1 MRTLVG
7 VMACGMTAAAA
18 AGQTPGFHLIG
29 HAPGTNI
36 GWTTSLSQDGA
47 VAAGYNFA
55 GTGTAAVGFRWT
67 AAGGRQD
74 LTGAGVP
81 GLVSVFG
88 VNSTGSVRVGMMRDL
103 PDAYHAFRETG
114 GGLVDLGVLPNNE
127 SSRANGI
134 SGDGSIVVGQCEVGP
149 SGNNTFGVAFRWT
162 QSTGMQAL
170 PHLRPGGSLTQAR
183 AISRDGST
191 IVGLSQTGG
200 IFGPIEAFSWTQGG
214 GMVPL
219 PGLPGAPFSRGEA
232 NAVNADGSV
241 IVGSAPDE
249 NGFTRAVKWTSA
261 GVESLGTLPG
271 EFSLRAMAVSDDG
284 QVIGGSTGLDGYA
297 FVWTPSTG
305 MIWLSDHLASSGV
318 VVPPEWRLRYVHS
331 ISGDGLT
338 FAGEA
343 VSDAGVRQGF
353 VATVPAPAGGMVV
366 LGLGFVPRRRQR
378 MSTSQWRMRMGR
390 RMMQA

>member
-1 MRTLVG
+1 MRMLMG

-18 AGQTPGFHLIG
+18 AGQTPGFHLVG
-29 HAPGTNI
+29 FAPGGTASIARALSADGDTAVGGTGGFPGNLI
-36 GWTTSLSQDGA
+36 GPGFVWTT
-47 VAAGYNFA
+47 
-55 GTGTAAVGFRWT
+55 
-67 AAGGRQD
+67 AGGRYD
-74 LTGAGVP
+74 FGLEPGMPAFTAPTSVSSDGGTLAGWMRETP
-81 GLVSVFG
+81 Q
-88 VNSTGSVRVGMMRDL
+88 TDVR
-103 PDAYHAFRETG
+103 AFRRTES
-114 GGLVDLGVLPNNE
+114 GLLQDLGVLPNNQ

-162 QSTGMQAL
+162 QQSGMEAL
-170 PHLRPGGSLTQAR
+170 PHLRPEGSMTQALC
-183 AISRDGST
+183 ISRDGST

-305 MIWLSDHLASSGV
+305 MTWLSDHLASFGV
-318 VVPPEWRLRYVHS
+318 ILPPEWRLESVYS

-343 VSDAGVRQGF
+343 VSDAGVRQG
-353 VATVPAPAGGMVV
+353 
-366 LGLGFVPRRRQR
+366 
-378 MSTSQWRMRMGR
+378 
-390 RMMQA
+390 